1 MTPCSSTARSCPA
14 PLSFFSCGHTKNIQH
29 ISLTGSDQTTS
40 HIVTSYIFGCTSQS
54 FTPGDIILISLKLFM
69 LPRGNSGNFECA
81 QILHFAVLSNLFAAS
96 DHCSPTDQELHIP
109 SNTMTLMHVSMCP
122 VNVPFQQPLSESFL
136 DLFWNTCRF
145 QSRII
150 GSPFKYPLK
159 QLY

>member
-14 PLSFFSCGHTKNIQH
+14 PVSTYNIFPG
-29 ISLTGSDQTTS
+29 LTGSDQTTS

-69 LPRGNSGNFECA
+69 LPSGNSGNFECA

-96 DHCSPTDQELHIP
+96 DHCSPTDQELHIH
-109 SNTMTLMHVSMCP
+109 SDTMTLMHLHASRSSCP

>member
-14 PLSFFSCGHTKNIQH
+14 FPSFFFLWTHKSCTTIFL
-29 ISLTGSDQTTS
+29 SLTGSDHTTS
-40 HIVTSYIFGCTSQS
+40 HIGTSYIFGCTSQS
-54 FTPGDIILISLKLFM
+54 FTPGDIILISLKLLM
-69 LPRGNSGNFECA
+69 LPSGNSSNFECVK
-81 QILHFAVLSNLFAAS
+81 ILHFNLFAAS

-109 SNTMTLMHVSMCP
+109 SDTVTLMHVSKCP

-136 DLFWNTCRF
+136 NLFWNTCRF

-159 QLY
+159 QLC

>member
-1 MTPCSSTARSCPA
+1 MLFHCTFLSSS
-14 PLSFFSCGHTKNIQH
+14 SFIFFLWTHKKHTTIFPG
-29 ISLTGSDQTTS
+29 LTGSDQTTS

-69 LPRGNSGNFECA
+69 LPSGSSGNFECA
-81 QILHFAVLSNLFAAS
+81 QILHLAVLFNFFAAS
-96 DHCSPTDQELHIP
+96 DHFSPTDQELHIP
-109 SNTMTLMHVSMCP
+109 SDTMTLMHVSICP